1 MCTCDRSI
9 SAQHALLVG
18 DLVHASLPRD
28 HACVPQSPPAIRHLG
43 QTAELTEIA
52 NFLANTNYSLKVI
65 STQKSEYAETFGGL
79 KVGDSCY
86 YKDFAGPIDTLIV
99 IGGSGA
105 SSSGIQD
112 EELLRWIRRRSAHA
126 RRVASVCTGALLLA
140 AAGLL
145 NEKRATTH
153 WRYIKVLADGYSKVL
168 IERHPVFTK
177 DGKYYTT
184 AGVSAGID
192 LALAFLEEDCG
203 HDGAAVVAREMVLF
217 LRRPGSQA
225 QISTV
230 LAQQEAVTD
239 ARLRNL
245 PAWVN
250 ARLDQ
255 QIDVAALAIAV
266 SMSPRTFARQFFIQ
280 FRTTPARW
288 VQSLRVEAAKRMLE
302 SQNEPLRAVA
312 KMTGFRDE
320 QALGRAFAQQSSIPP
335 KEYRERFG
343 RARAV

>member
-1 MCTCDRSI
+1 MGNRQRTI
-9 SAQHALLVG
+9 AFLVAQPFEILSLAG
-18 DLVHASLPRD
+18 PASVF
-28 HACVPQSPPAIRHLG
+28 AY
-43 QTAELTEIA
+43 A

-203 HDGAAVVAREMVLF
+203 HDGAAMVAREMVLF

>member
-1 MCTCDRSI
+1 MGNRPRVI
-9 SAQHALLVG
+9 AFLVAQPFEILSLAG
-18 DLVHASLPRD
+18 PASVF
-28 HACVPQSPPAIRHLG
+28 AY
-43 QTAELTEIA
+43 A
-52 NFLANTNYSLKVI
+52 NFLNKTSYSLKVI
-65 STQKSEYAETFGGL
+65 STQKGEYAETFGGL
-79 KVGDSCY
+79 KLGDSCY
-86 YKDFAGPIDTLIV
+86 YQDFAGPIDTLIV

-105 SSSGIQD
+105 SSSNDQD
-112 EELLRWIRRRSAHA
+112 EDLLRWLRRRSTHA

-145 NEKRATTH
+145 NQKRATTH
-153 WRYIKVLADGYSKVL
+153 WRYINVLADSYSDVL
-168 IERHPVFTK
+168 LERHPVFTK

-192 LALAFLEEDCG
+192 LALALLEEDCG

-239 ARLRNL
+239 ARLRDL

-250 ARLDQ
+250 ARLSQ
-255 QIDVAALAIAV
+255 PIDVPTLANAV
-266 SMSPRTFARQFFIQ
+266 SMSPRTFARQFFQ
-280 FRTTPARW
+280 HFETTPARW
-288 VQSLRVEAAKRMLE
+288 VQSLRVEAAKRILE
-302 SQNEPLRAVA
+302 SQNEPLRSVA

-320 QALGRAFAQQSSIPP
+320 QALGRAFAQHQSLSP
-335 KEYRERFG
+335 KEYRQAF
-343 RARAV
+343 ASAVQA